1 MSTEGETKAVVAALL
16 ANVGIAI
23 AKFVGFLV
31 TRSSSML
38 AESIHSVADSAN
50 QVLLLVGGRRS
61 RRDADEA
68 HQFGYGRERY
78 FWAFV
83 VAIVLFLLG
92 GVFAIFEGTEK
103 LLHPHQLESP
113 GWAIGI
119 LLAAMVMEGLSF
131 RTAVHE
137 ARPMKIGQSWFGFIR
152 KTKSPELPVVLLED
166 FGALIGLVIALTAVA
181 LTTITGNADFD
192 GIGTILIG
200 VLLVLIAIVLARE
213 MKSLLIGEAAS
224 EGDIDAMTKA
234 IDAAPYVERL
244 INLRSEHIGPDE
256 LLVAAKIEFT
266 HELTVPQLAE
276 AIDEV
281 EKRVRAAVP
290 TARRLFIEPDIHR
303 AARASLQPGEAEPD
317 RSP

>member
-1 MSTEGETKAVVAALL
+1 MSTEGGTKAVVAALL

-92 GVFAIFEGTEK
+92 GMFAIFEGVEK
-103 LLHPHQLESP
+103 LLHPHEIESP

-119 LLAAMVMEGLSF
+119 LLVGDGHGRPLVPHGRSRGPATEVRPDLVRLHSQVP
-131 RTAVHE
+131 RT
-137 ARPMKIGQSWFGFIR
+137 PSC
-152 KTKSPELPVVLLED
+152 
-166 FGALIGLVIALTAVA
+166 
-181 LTTITGNADFD
+181 
-192 GIGTILIG
+192 
-200 VLLVLIAIVLARE
+200 
-213 MKSLLIGEAAS
+213 
-224 EGDIDAMTKA
+224 
-234 IDAAPYVERL
+234 
-244 INLRSEHIGPDE
+244 RSCCSRTSG
-256 LLVAAKIEFT
+256 
-266 HELTVPQLAE
+266 
-276 AIDEV
+276 
-281 EKRVRAAVP
+281 R
-290 TARRLFIEPDIHR
+290 
-303 AARASLQPGEAEPD
+303 
-317 RSP
+317 

>member
-1 MSTEGETKAVVAALL
+1 MSTEGGTKAVVAALL

-23 AKFVGFLV
+23 AKFIGFLV

-61 RRDADEA
+61 RRDADDA

-92 GVFAIFEGTEK
+92 GVFAVFEGVEK
-103 LLHPHQLESP
+103 LLHPHEVESP

-119 LLAAMVMEGLSF
+119 LLASMAMEGFSF

-137 ARPMKIGQSWFGFIR
+137 ARPMKSDQSWFTFIR

-166 FGALIGLVIALTAVA
+166 FGALIGLVIALTAVS

-192 GIGTILIG
+192 GIGTIAIG

-224 EGDIDAMTKA
+224 DADIDAMTKA

-266 HELTVPQLAE
+266 HELTVPQLAD

-281 EKRVRAAVP
+281 EIRVRTAVP

-303 AARASLQPGEAEPD
+303 AAGALPASDEKAR

>member
-1 MSTEGETKAVVAALL
+1 MSTEGGTRAVVAALL
-16 ANVGIAI
+16 ANVGIAV
-23 AKFVGFLV
+23 AKFIGFLV

-92 GVFAIFEGTEK
+92 GVFAVFEGVEK
-103 LLHPHQLESP
+103 LLNPHDVESP

-131 RTAVHE
+131 RTAIHE
-137 ARPMKIGQSWFGFIR
+137 ARPMKAGQSWFSFIH

-181 LTTITGNADFD
+181 LTTITGNTGFD
-192 GIGTILIG
+192 GIGSIAIG
-200 VLLVLIAIVLARE
+200 VLLVVIAFVLARE

-224 EGDIDAMTKA
+224 DADIDAMTKA
-234 IDAAPYVERL
+234 IESAPSVERL

-256 LLVAAKIEFT
+256 LLVAAKIEFA
-266 HELTVPQLAE
+266 HELTVAQLAE

-281 EKRVRAAVP
+281 EIRVRAAVP

-303 AARASLQPGEAEPD
+303 AARDD
-317 RSP
+317 RTP

>member
-1 MSTEGETKAVVAALL
+1 MSTEGGTKAVVAALL

-23 AKFVGFLV
+23 AKFIGFLV

-61 RRDADEA
+61 RRDADDA

-92 GVFAIFEGTEK
+92 GVFAVFEGTEK
-103 LLHPHQLESP
+103 LLHPHAVESP

-137 ARPMKIGQSWFGFIR
+137 ARPMKVDQSWFSFIR

-181 LTTITGNADFD
+181 LTMITGNADFD

-200 VLLVLIAIVLARE
+200 VLLVFIAIVLARE

-224 EGDIDAMTKA
+224 ESDIEAMTKA

-244 INLRSEHIGPDE
+244 IHLRSEHIGPDE

-281 EKRVRAAVP
+281 EKRMRAAVP

-303 AARASLQPGEAEPD
+303 AAGVD
-317 RSP
+317 RTP

>member
-1 MSTEGETKAVVAALL
+1 MSTEGGTRAVVAALL

-23 AKFVGFLV
+23 AKFIGFLV

-50 QVLLLVGGRRS
+50 QVLLLVGGKRS

-92 GVFAIFEGTEK
+92 GVFAVFEGVEK
-103 LLHPHQLESP
+103 VLHPHDVESP

-119 LLAAMVMEGLSF
+119 LLAAMVMEGFSF

-137 ARPMKIGQSWFGFIR
+137 ARPLKPNQSWFAFIR

-166 FGALIGLVIALTAVA
+166 FGALIGLVIALGAVG

-192 GIGTILIG
+192 GIGTIMIG
-200 VLLVLIAIVLARE
+200 LLLVIIAIVLARE

-224 EGDIDAMTKA
+224 EADIDAMTKA
-234 IDAAPYVERL
+234 IVAAPYVERL
-244 INLRSEHIGPDE
+244 LNLRSEHIGPEE
-256 LLVAAKIEFT
+256 LLVAAKIEFS
-266 HELTVPQLAE
+266 HDLTVPQLAD

-281 EKRVRAAVP
+281 EVRVRAAVP
-290 TARRLFIEPDIHR
+290 IARRLFIEPDIHR
-303 AARASLQPGEAEPD
+303 AARASGVD
-317 RSP
+317 RTP